1 MSSLVPTEVIGG
13 KSPLL
18 KLPNELLLEVAPYL
32 DRFGD
37 LNALLRTCCRFYTL
51 LHIPLYRRA
60 VTADATILN
69 AIAEW
74 VLAKCPDASLVHLLD
89 NGFSA
94 NFKFINGSDLLY
106 ALCRYPRRRHS
117 VQLARKLL
125 ERGADAEAKHWE
137 RGDTVLHTAVKNNC
151 SEIVALLLEHGADA
165 NPANTN
171 GTRPLHYA
179 AIKGACHIA
188 KMLLAHNA
196 DFDVVDFTGRTPLHH
211 AVEHGNWGIAT
222 LLQAYSADVN
232 VDVWNGNMPLHIA
245 AMLGDPDVTALLL
258 ANGADVNAAASDG
271 HTPLQIAAKTGD
283 PDVTTVLLA
292 NGADVNAAA
301 WDGRTP
307 LHIAT
312 TWGNADVTAVL
323 LANGADVNMA
333 ASDGRTPLHIGAAWG
348 GLAVTALLL
357 ANGADVNAAA
367 SDGCTPLHIAATKGR
382 TDVTAL
388 LLANGA
394 DVNAR
399 DRNGDTP
406 SHNALR
412 NGKADVIPLLLAHGA
427 DFTATDKQRKT
438 PQGLFSNATVHRLV
452 KSLLD
457 RGSEVKAGSPNK
469 VDETKGLLGRNI
481 DRSKQAPPA
490 SQIVSVVE
498 LEARMSG
505 IKLETPHASA
515 EEGNASP
522 VNQSTPS
529 ADNHEQG
536 DSVGDGQ
543 NPGSAWNLM

>member
-60 VTADATILN
+60 ITADATILN

-94 NFKFINGSDLLY
+94 NFKFINGRDLLC
-106 ALCRYPRRRHS
+106 ALCWYPRRRRS
-117 VQLARKLL
+117 VQLARQLL
-125 ERGADAEAKHWE
+125 ERGADAEAKHGE
-137 RGDTVLHTAVKNNC
+137 RADTVLHTAVTNNC

-179 AIKGACHIA
+179 AIKGSCHIA

-196 DFDVVDFTGRTPLHH
+196 DVDVVDLTGRTPLHH

-232 VDVWNGNMPLHIA
+232 VDVWDGNTPLHIA

-271 HTPLQIAAKTGD
+271 HTPLQIAANTGD

-292 NGADVNAAA
+292 NGADINAAA

-312 TWGNADVTAVL
+312 TWGNPDVTAVL

-333 ASDGRTPLHIGAAWG
+333 ASDGRTPLHI
-348 GLAVTALLL
+348 
-357 ANGADVNAAA
+357 
-367 SDGCTPLHIAATKGR
+367 AATWGDL
-382 TDVTAL
+382 DVTAL

-412 NGKADVIPLLLAHGA
+412 NGKADVIPLLLSHGA
-427 DFTATDKQRKT
+427 DFTATNKQRKT
-438 PQGLFSNATVHRLV
+438 PLGICSNATVHHLV
-452 KSLLD
+452 KSLRD

-469 VDETKGLLGRNI
+469 VDETKGILGRKI
-481 DRSKQAPPA
+481 DRSKQAPPS
-490 SQIVSVVE
+490 SQLVSVVE

-515 EEGNASP
+515 EEGNASS

-529 ADNHEQG
+529 ADNHGQG
-536 DSVGDGQ
+536 DSVEDGQ
-543 NPGSAWNLM
+543 NPGSACNLV

>member
-37 LNALLRTCCRFYTL
+37 LNALLRTCYRFYTL

-60 VTADATILN
+60 ITADATILN

-89 NGFSA
+89 NGLSA
-94 NFKFINGSDLLY
+94 NFKFINGRDLLC
-106 ALCRYPRRRHS
+106 ALCWYPRRRRS
-117 VQLARKLL
+117 VQLARQLL
-125 ERGADAEAKHWE
+125 ERGADAEAKHGE
-137 RGDTVLHTAVKNNC
+137 RADTVLHTAVTNNCSEIVALLLEHGADAEAKHGERADTVLHIAVTNNC

-179 AIKGACHIA
+179 AIKGSCHIA

-196 DFDVVDFTGRTPLHH
+196 DVDVVDLTGRTPLHH

-232 VDVWNGNMPLHIA
+232 
-245 AMLGDPDVTALLL
+245 
-258 ANGADVNAAASDG
+258 
-271 HTPLQIAAKTGD
+271 
-283 PDVTTVLLA
+283 
-292 NGADVNAAA
+292 AAA

-307 LHIAT
+307 LHIAAML
-312 TWGNADVTAVL
+312 GDPDVTAVL

-333 ASDGRTPLHIGAAWG
+333 ASDGRTPLHI
-348 GLAVTALLL
+348 
-357 ANGADVNAAA
+357 
-367 SDGCTPLHIAATKGR
+367 AATWGDL
-382 TDVTAL
+382 DVTAL

-412 NGKADVIPLLLAHGA
+412 NGKADVIPLLLSHGA
-427 DFTATDKQRKT
+427 DFTATNKQRKT
-438 PQGLFSNATVHRLV
+438 PLGICSNATVHHLV
-452 KSLLD
+452 KSLRD

-469 VDETKGLLGRNI
+469 VDETKGILGRKI
-481 DRSKQAPPA
+481 DRSKQAPPS
-490 SQIVSVVE
+490 SQLVSVVE

-515 EEGNASP
+515 EEENASS

-529 ADNHEQG
+529 ADNHGQG
-536 DSVGDGQ
+536 DSVEDGQ
-543 NPGSAWNLM
+543 NPGSACNLM